1 MLTVVLSYTGRSSG
15 KGSLSLWT
23 HNMKSQEYIP
33 NYQSSH
39 YTGPAIKLGAGNEGY
54 DAYLGANKTGHQI
67 VGGSCPT
74 VGIAGGYSQGG
85 GHSMLGS
92 LYGMGADNVLEWE
105 VVTADG
111 KHIVATPEQHED
123 LYWAMCGGGGGT
135 YAVAISMTSRL
146 HPGGIVGGAL
156 LEFNDTTVGNDVFWE
171 AMSEFHTLLPAFIDG
186 GNTFLYVFT
195 NNAFQSWGVTMPNAT
210 IAEVDVLMKP
220 FVDSLTSFGIE
231 PYYVPHEAPNYYSH
245 FDYYLGPL
253 PYGATGYAPFYASRI
268 LPRAMVEDSTQ
279 LPQMM
284 SGLKQ
289 ASQAEAFDPIA
300 CLAVNTANKT
310 HPDNAVNP
318 AWRTSIGVCMSPGL
332 WNASATQEEMLERQ
346 DFCATNL
353 TQTYVDAMPDSGSY
367 LNEANYH
374 QEDWQTQFWGEN
386 YDKLLFIKE
395 KYDPEHV
402 FWAHVT
408 VGSEYW
414 YEDSEQRLCRS

>member
-1 MLTVVLSYTGRSSG
+1 MIYSYTGRSSG

-33 NYQSSH
+33 NYSAS
-39 YTGPAIKLGAGNEGY
+39 YYEGPAIKLGSGNEGF
-54 DAYLGANKTGHQI
+54 DAYLGANKTNHRI

-111 KHIVATPEQHED
+111 QHLVATPEQNSD
-123 LYWAMCGGGGGT
+123 LYWAMSGGGGGT

-146 HPGGIVGGAL
+146 HPGGIVGGAAL
-156 LEFNDTTVGNDVFWE
+156 TFNDTKVGNDVFWE
-171 AMSEFHTLLPAFIDG
+171 AMSEWHRLLPQFIDA
-186 GNTFLYVFT
+186 GNTALYVFT
-195 NNAFQSWGVTMPNAT
+195 NTSFQSWGITMPNAT
-210 IAEVDVLMKP
+210 LAEVDVRMKP
-220 FVDSLTSFGIE
+220 FVDALTALGVE
-231 PYYVPHEAPNYYSH
+231 PVYIPHEAPTYYDH

-268 LPRAMVEDSTQ
+268 LPRAMVEDESQ

-284 SGLKQ
+284 GGLKA
-289 ASQAEAFDPIA
+289 ASQYEAFDPIA
-300 CLAVNTANKT
+300 CLAVNVANKT

-318 AWRTSIGVCMSPGL
+318 AWRTSVGVCMSPGL
-332 WNASATQEEMLERQ
+332 WDPAASQAEMLERN
-346 DFCATNL
+346 DFCANNL

-367 LNEANYH
+367 LNEANYK
-374 QEDWQTQFWGEN
+374 QEDWQQAFWGEN
-386 YDKLLFIKE
+386 YPRLLSIKE
-395 KYDPEHV
+395 EYDPEHL

-414 YEDSEQRLCRS
+414 YEDDEQRLCRS